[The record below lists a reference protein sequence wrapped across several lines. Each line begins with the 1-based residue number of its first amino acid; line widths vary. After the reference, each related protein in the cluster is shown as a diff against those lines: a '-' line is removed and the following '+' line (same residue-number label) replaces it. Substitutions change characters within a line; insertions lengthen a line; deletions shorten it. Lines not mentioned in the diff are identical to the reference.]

1 MSLSSI
7 VARIVPSGAFPPLVI
22 DCGSAYT
29 KVAYKGRLIWEQPT
43 LVARD
48 QQSNTYVSTGIVAV
62 RQLALDAQ
70 RHLRAVYP
78 IQNRMVAHMEGLEW
92 YITQLL
98 KQITWVDGSS
108 ISIFAPLLFIVP
120 MGQSRSNSKQWL
132 KFTTTLG
139 RKISFLTEELVV
151 SKLQTEIFLPTWIID
166 FGYSHTTCAFYDEDG
181 YVASNSFPW
190 GLNRLI
196 RALERSVTQRNIHLS
211 SEQIEQVLQQLVFV
225 PTIDGSIKKRKIGLS
240 AKQIGN
246 GSSVRLILNQEDVES
261 SVVEIVVEWLWL
273 VKQQMVQLSQ
283 TIEKD
288 LTKTKFYCF
297 GGGSLLTGL
306 TQNIERTLSMQM
318 QANLVG
324 VTSLPPLVT
333 KNYVHTK

>member
-43 LVARD
+43 VVAID
-48 QQSNTYVSTGIVAV
+48 QQSNTYVSIGVVAA

-70 RHLRAVYP
+70 RHLRAVFP
-78 IQNRMVAHMEGLEW
+78 IQNRMVAHMEGLQR

-98 KQITWVDGSS
+98 NQITWVDGSS
-108 ISIFAPLLFIVP
+108 ISVFTPLLFIVP
-120 MGQSRSNSKQWL
+120 MGQSRSNSKQWSR
-132 KFTTTLG
+132 FTSTLG
-139 RKISFLTEELVV
+139 RRVAFLSEELVV
-151 SKLQTEIFLPTWIID
+151 SKLQTEISLPTWIID

-181 YVASNSFPW
+181 SVASASFPW

-196 RALERSVTQRNIHLS
+196 RALERSVAQRNIHLS
-211 SEQIEQVLQQLVFV
+211 SDQIEQVLRQLVFA
-225 PTIDGSIKKRKIGLS
+225 PIIDGSIKKRKIGLS
-240 AKQIGN
+240 AKQMGN
-246 GSSVRLILNQEDVES
+246 GSSIRLILNQEDVES
-261 SVVEIVVEWLWL
+261 SVVEIINEWLWL
-273 VKQQMVQLSQ
+273 VKQQVLGLSH

-288 LTKTKFYCF
+288 MTTIKFYCF

-306 TQNIERTLSMQM
+306 TQNIERILSIQM
-318 QANLVG
+318 QTNLVG
-324 VTSLPPLVT
+324 VTSLPSLVK
-333 KNYVHTK
+333 KNYDNAK

>member
-43 LVARD
+43 VIAVD
-48 QQSNTYVSTGIVAV
+48 QQSEKYVSIGAVAV
-62 RQLALDAQ
+62 RQLASDAQ

-78 IQNRMVAHMEGLEW
+78 IQNGMIAHLVGLER

-98 KQITWVDGSS
+98 SQITWVDGSS
-108 ISIFAPLLFIVP
+108 ISVFTPLLFIVP
-120 MGQSRSNSKQWL
+120 TGQSGSIGKQWL
-132 KFTTTLG
+132 RFTATLG
-139 RKISFLTEELVV
+139 RRVTFLTEEILI

-181 YVASNSFPW
+181 YVTGNSFPW
-190 GLNRLI
+190 GLNRLVQ
-196 RALERSVTQRNIHLS
+196 ALERSITQRNIQLS
-211 SEQIEQVLQQLVFV
+211 SEQIEQVLKQLVFV
-225 PTIDGSIKKRKIGLS
+225 PTIDGSTKKRKIGLT

-246 GSSVRLILNQEDVES
+246 GSSVRLVLNQEDVES
-261 SVVEIVVEWLWL
+261 SVVAIVVEWLWL
-273 VKQQMVQLSQ
+273 IKQQVARLSR
-283 TIEKD
+283 TIEND
-288 LTKTKFYCF
+288 VTTTKFYCF

-306 TQNIERTLSMQM
+306 TQNIERVLSMQM
-318 QANLVG
+318 QTNLVA

-333 KNYVHTK
+333 KNYVRSK